1 MRKKGSKRAAQE
13 QTLLQELEQY
23 RKKGCMICLNG
34 RPSRPERIV
43 SACLREDCSYM
54 RDFVSDE
61 KQQVKKIDF
70 IKIKEKE

>member
-1 MRKKGSKRAAQE
+1 MRKKESKRVAQ
-13 QTLLQELEQY
+13 QQALLQELEQY
-23 RKKGCMICLNG
+23 RKNGCIICLNG
-34 RPSRPERIV
+34 RPCRPERIV
-43 SACLREDCSYM
+43 AACLREDCSYM

>member
-1 MRKKGSKRAAQE
+1 MRKRGSKHVQE
-13 QTLLQELEQY
+13 EQALLQELEQY
-23 RKKGCMICLNG
+23 KEKGCLICLNG
-34 RPSRPERIV
+34 RPATPERIV

-70 IKIKEKE
+70 IKIQEKE